1 LLAQTIVVIMTARIY
16 LEKVQAHGWKARTTV
31 YLGLHLEGRA
41 LVLDILSSKPKEG
54 GIASSATVH
63 RMDAKGGLEH
73 HVGHDYCKLVMY
85 DPKARCTQRNVQEQH
100 AGVLKILDLLLTEA
114 LAMYSLDPT
123 AQGRNTNVNLPIDPA
138 TKL

>member
-1 LLAQTIVVIMTARIY
+1 MTARTYI
-16 LEKVQAHGWKARTTV
+16 EKVQAHGWQARSTV
-31 YLGLHLEGRA
+31 YLGLRLEGRA

-73 HVGHDYCKLVMY
+73 HVGLDYCKLVMY

-100 AGVLKILDLLLTEA
+100 AGVLKILDLLLAEA
-114 LAMYSLDPT
+114 LAMYAPDPT
-123 AQGRNTNVNLPIDPA
+123 AQG
-138 TKL
+138 

>member
-1 LLAQTIVVIMTARIY
+1 MTARTCI
-16 LEKVQAHGWKARTTV
+16 EKVQAHGWQARTTV

-54 GIASSATVH
+54 GIASTATVH

-85 DPKARCTQRNVQEQH
+85 DPKARCTQKNVQEQH
-100 AGVLKILDLLLTEA
+100 AGALMILDLLTAEA
-114 LAMYSLDPT
+114 LAMYAPDPT
-123 AQGRNTNVNLPIDPA
+123 AQG
-138 TKL
+138 

>member
-1 LLAQTIVVIMTARIY
+1 MPRKGRVYEPHTVYLLSQAIVVIMTARTH
-16 LEKVQAHGWKARTTV
+16 LEKVQNHGWQARTTV
-31 YLGLHLEGRA
+31 YIGLQLEGRA

-63 RMDAKGGLEH
+63 RMDEKGGLEH

-100 AGVLKILDLLLTEA
+100 AGVLKILNLLLAEA
-114 LAMYSLDPT
+114 LAIYAPDPT
-123 AQGRNTNVNLPIDPA
+123 AQG
-138 TKL
+138 